1 MPLLFVSF
9 SSRATRSTCLLFSI
23 MMALTL
29 MLVAIALLAITRHVD
44 AVPVVIV
51 EAAAITFGTGE
62 P

>member
-1 MPLLFVSF
+1 
-9 SSRATRSTCLLFSI
+9 

-29 MLVAIALLAITRHVD
+29 MLVAISLLAITRHVD
-44 AVPVVIV
+44 AVPVVTV